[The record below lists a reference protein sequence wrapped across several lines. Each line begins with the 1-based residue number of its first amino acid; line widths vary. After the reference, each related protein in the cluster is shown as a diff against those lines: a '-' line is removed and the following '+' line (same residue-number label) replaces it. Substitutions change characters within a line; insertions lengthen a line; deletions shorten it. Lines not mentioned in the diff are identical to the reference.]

1 MTKNSIIAEVK
12 FKDFQDYEVGDR
24 KVQNLV
30 LVLNRGIMI
39 HFWSI
44 EMFLQDA
51 DMSYLSYPTY
61 IMNILYIAL

>member
-1 MTKNSIIAEVK
+1 MTKNSIMAEVK

-39 HFWSI
+39 HFWST

-61 IMNILYIAL
+61 ILNILYIAL

>member
-1 MTKNSIIAEVK
+1 MTKNSIMAEVK

-61 IMNILYIAL
+61 ILNILYIAL

>member
-1 MTKNSIIAEVK
+1 MTKNNIIAEVK

-61 IMNILYIAL
+61 ILNILYIAL

>member
-24 KVQNLV
+24 KIQNLV

-61 IMNILYIAL
+61 ILNILYIAL

>member
-1 MTKNSIIAEVK
+1 MTKNSIMAEVK
-12 FKDFQDYEVGDR
+12 FKDFQDYEVGNT

-61 IMNILYIAL
+61 ILNILYIAL

>member
-30 LVLNRGIMI
+30 LVLNSGIMI

-61 IMNILYIAL
+61 ILNILYIAL

>member
-1 MTKNSIIAEVK
+1 MTKNSVIAEVK

-61 IMNILYIAL
+61 ILNILYIAL

>member
-39 HFWSI
+39 HFWST

-61 IMNILYIAL
+61 ILNILYIAL

>member
-61 IMNILYIAL
+61 ILNILYIAL